1 MHVKNMLSC
10 IQKGVKI
17 TKNVLLKMWFDI
29 KIISVEFMWSNILV
43 KWLSIS
49 VEDYKIITYLQ
60 A

>member
-17 TKNVLLKMWFDI
+17 TMNVLLKMWFDI

>member
-1 MHVKNMLSC
+1 MLSC